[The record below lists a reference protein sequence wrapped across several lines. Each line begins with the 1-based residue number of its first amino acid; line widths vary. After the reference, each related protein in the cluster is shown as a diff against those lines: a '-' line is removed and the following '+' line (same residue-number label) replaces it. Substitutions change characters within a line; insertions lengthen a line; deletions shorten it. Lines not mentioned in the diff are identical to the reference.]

1 MRIKMKL
8 YDYGNE
14 AHVDLVLSANVSVF
28 DDGEVCIYDSIRQ
41 RYNTTITKNYWMFLR
56 HINRLNVKYVES
68 HKQIS
73 KRFKI

>member
-14 AHVDLVLSANVSVF
+14 SHVDFVLSVNVSVF

-41 RYNTTITKNYWMFLR
+41 RYNTTITKNYWTFLR
-56 HINRLNVKYVES
+56 HINHLNVKYVES
-68 HKQIS
+68 HRQIS
-73 KRFKI
+73 KKFKI